1 MTFSHRVT
9 NGFSLNFRSPLF
21 KLSPKEKRRE
31 PYTPAPSSRRRSDQ
45 NKMAMYVV
53 KRDGRQEP
61 VHFDKITAR
70 ISKLSYGLNQE
81 FCDPVRRS
89 LKS

>member
-1 MTFSHRVT
+1 
-9 NGFSLNFRSPLF
+9 
-21 KLSPKEKRRE
+21 
-31 PYTPAPSSRRRSDQ
+31 
-45 NKMAMYVV
+45 MAMYVV

>member
-1 MTFSHRVT
+1 MGQGLFQKLAQVAAFEFGVDMQQIKITATDTAKVPNTSAT
-9 NGFSLNFRSPLF
+9 AASSGSDLNGMAI
-21 KLSPKEKRRE
+21 KRACE
-31 PYTPAPSSRRRSDQ
+31 
-45 NKMAMYVV
+45 
-53 KRDGRQEP
+53 
-61 VHFDKITAR
+61 KITAR